1 MAVVGVVIAVA
12 AVAAIVLLAPGAAE
26 SKQELF
32 ARVKRGTLV
41 ISVSESGTI
50 KSREQVVLKSET
62 EGRTTILSLIAE
74 GTHVEPGDLLVEL
87 DSSRLKE
94 QKTTQ
99 EISVLNAEANYIRA
113 RENREIARSQGIS
126 DVAQAKLDVQFAK
139 LDLEKY
145 TEGEYPKELQ
155 KAEANITLAR
165 EERERAKD
173 EYDWS
178 EKLKNKGYITKNELK
193 ADELALKRADLNF
206 EQAVTEEALLKKYTY
221 RRQVEKLRSDVDQ
234 SHMALER
241 VQRRA
246 GANNIQADAD
256 LKARESE
263 FDRQKSKLA
272 KTIDQIAKCRIKA
285 PVAGMVVY
293 ATTGRGSWRGNAEP
307 LEEGQDVRERQELIH
322 LPTATAM
329 MAEIKVQESSLR
341 KVAVGMPVRITVD
354 ALPGKTL
361 YGRVAKIGLL
371 PDAQSA
377 WLNPDL
383 TVYSTDIHL
392 DGNVEGLRPG
402 MTCRAEIIVQRHE
415 DAVYVPVQAVTRVG
429 GKSTVYVKA
438 SSGTESRTVEVGLD
452 NNRVIHIISG
462 LEAGEM
468 VLLAP
473 PLEPASLSP
482 ENADGLGDMPDALR
496 ESIGKNQPG
505 ETPKAPEAGAGGRID
520 LSKLQNMSREERRK
534 FFENLTPEQREAMR
548 SQMGSQRGGRNGGRG
563 RRGGGRRSRGE
574 GTAAQEDQASPSN
587 NENRRSPRESSG
599 E

>member
-1 MAVVGVVIAVA
+1 
-12 AVAAIVLLAPGAAE
+12 
-26 SKQELF
+26 
-32 ARVKRGTLV
+32 
-41 ISVSESGTI
+41 
-50 KSREQVVLKSET
+50 
-62 EGRTTILSLIAE
+62 
-74 GTHVEPGDLLVEL
+74 
-87 DSSRLKE
+87 
-94 QKTTQ
+94 
-99 EISVLNAEANYIRA
+99 
-113 RENREIARSQGIS
+113 
-126 DVAQAKLDVQFAK
+126 
-139 LDLEKY
+139 
-145 TEGEYPKELQ
+145 
-155 KAEANITLAR
+155 
-165 EERERAKD
+165 
-173 EYDWS
+173 
-178 EKLKNKGYITKNELK
+178 
-193 ADELALKRADLNF
+193 
-206 EQAVTEEALLKKYTY
+206 
-221 RRQVEKLRSDVDQ
+221 
-234 SHMALER
+234 
-241 VQRRA
+241 
-246 GANNIQADAD
+246 
-256 LKARESE
+256 
-263 FDRQKSKLA
+263 
-272 KTIDQIAKCRIKA
+272 
-285 PVAGMVVY
+285 
-293 ATTGRGSWRGNAEP
+293 
-307 LEEGQDVRERQELIH
+307 
-322 LPTATAM
+322 
-329 MAEIKVQESSLR
+329 
-341 KVAVGMPVRITVD
+341 MPVRITVD

-505 ETPKAPEAGAGGRID
+505 ETPKAPEAGAGSRID

-548 SQMGSQRGGRNGGRG
+548 SQMGSQRGGRNGGGRNGGRG

-574 GTAAQEDQASPSN
+574 GTAAQEGQASPSN